1 VTGQDARRLLK
12 AVTKCRVLVVG
23 DLMLDEYRRGH
34 VERISPEAPVPILN
48 IVARDATLGGAGNVV
63 KNLRSLNVG
72 VTVVGILGD
81 DDTAE
86 RILKGLDAQGVSGNG
101 VVKDARRVS
110 TRKVRFVSMEHGQQV
125 FRADEE
131 TAEEVSGEIEE
142 KIIRQV
148 REKAASAQVILC
160 SDYLKGVL
168 TARVLQAAFETGR
181 DRKVPVIVAPKDPEP
196 RKYEGANILMPNL
209 RELSRLVG
217 TPMDGDAWLV
227 GSAEGLTKR
236 LGLEALLVTR
246 GSEGMTLF
254 EAEESTLRR
263 VDIPTVARKIYDVT
277 GAGDTALAA
286 FAAGIAA
293 GAPRE
298 DAARL
303 ANISAGV
310 VVGKRGTAIVTADEI
325 LEYLEE
331 HSSEEQWN
339 QDAPQTV
346 RSAGGE

>member
-1 VTGQDARRLLK
+1 VIWTEAWLERLG
-12 AVTKCRVLVVG
+12 TCRVLVVG

-34 VERISPEAPVPILN
+34 VERISPEAPVPILSV
-48 IVARDATLGGAGNVV
+48 VARDATLGGAGNVV

-81 DDTAE
+81 DDAGEQILMGLTA
-86 RILKGLDAQGVSGNG
+86 LGVSGNE

-131 TAEEVSGEIEE
+131 TAQDVSGEVEG

-148 REKAASAQVILC
+148 REKAAEADVILC

-168 TARVLQAAFETGR
+168 TANVLKAVFKAGLQ
-181 DRKVPVIVAPKDPEP
+181 RKVPVIVAPKDGEAK
-196 RKYEGANILMPNL
+196 KYNGASILMPNL

-217 TPMDGDAWLV
+217 TQMDGNAWLMS
-227 GSAEGLTKR
+227 SARDLTR
-236 LGLEALLVTR
+236 ILGLEALLVTR

-254 EAEESTLRR
+254 EAEESGLHH
-263 VDIPTVARKIYDVT
+263 VDIPTVAQKIYDVT

-293 GAPRE
+293 GASRE
-298 DAARL
+298 AAAHL
-303 ANISAGV
+303 ANIAAGV
-310 VVGKRGTAIVTADEI
+310 VVGKRGTAIVTKDEI
-325 LEYLEE
+325 LEHLEE
-331 HSSEEQWN
+331 YPSQEQWTR
-339 QDAPQTV
+339 DATQTLS
-346 RSAGGE
+346 SAGGE

>member
-1 VTGQDARRLLK
+1 VIWTEAWLEKLG
-12 AVTKCRVLVVG
+12 KCRILVVG

-72 VTVVGILGD
+72 VTVVGILGQ
-81 DDTAE
+81 DDTADK
-86 RILKGLDAQGVSGNG
+86 ILKGLTALGVSGNG
-101 VVKDARRVS
+101 VVWDACRVS

-131 TAEEVSGEIEE
+131 STQEASGEIEG

-148 REKAASAQVILC
+148 RERAASAQVILC

-168 TARVLQAAFETGR
+168 TARVLQAAFEAGR
-181 DRKVPVIVAPKDPEP
+181 ERKVPVIVAPKDKEAQ
-196 RKYEGANILMPNL
+196 KYAGANILMPNL

-217 TPMDGDAWLV
+217 TPMDGDAWLA
-227 GSAEGLTKR
+227 GSAAHLTRSIGLQ
-236 LGLEALLVTR
+236 ALLVTR

-254 EAEESTLRR
+254 ETEESRLHR
-263 VDIPTVARKIYDVT
+263 VDIPTVARNIYDVT

-293 GAPRE
+293 GASRE
-298 DAARL
+298 EAAHL

-310 VVGKRGTAIVTADEI
+310 VVGKRGTAIVTTAEI

-331 HSSEEQWN
+331 HASQEQWT
-339 QDAPQTV
+339 QDVPDALRP
-346 RSAGGE
+346 AGR

>member
-1 VTGQDARRLLK
+1 MIWTEAWLEKLG
-12 AVTKCRVLVVG
+12 KCRILVVG

-72 VTVVGILGD
+72 VTVVGILGQ
-81 DDTAE
+81 DDTADK
-86 RILKGLDAQGVSGNG
+86 ILKGLTALGVSGNG
-101 VVKDARRVS
+101 VVWDACRVS

-131 TAEEVSGEIEE
+131 TAQEASGEIEE

-148 REKAASAQVILC
+148 RERAASAQVILC
-160 SDYLKGVL
+160 SDYMKGVL
-168 TARVLQAAFETGR
+168 TARVLQAAFEAGR
-181 DRKVPVIVAPKDPEP
+181 ERKVPVIVAPKDKEAQ
-196 RKYEGANILMPNL
+196 KYAGANILMPNL

-217 TPMDGDAWLV
+217 TPMDGDAWLA
-227 GSAEGLTKR
+227 GSAAHLTRSIGLQ
-236 LGLEALLVTR
+236 ALLVTR

-254 EAEESTLRR
+254 ETEESRLHR
-263 VDIPTVARKIYDVT
+263 VDIPTVARNIYDVT

-293 GAPRE
+293 GASRE
-298 DAARL
+298 EAAHL

-310 VVGKRGTAIVTADEI
+310 VVGKRGTAIVTTAEI

-331 HSSEEQWN
+331 HASQEQWT
-339 QDAPQTV
+339 QDVPDALRP
-346 RSAGGE
+346 AGR